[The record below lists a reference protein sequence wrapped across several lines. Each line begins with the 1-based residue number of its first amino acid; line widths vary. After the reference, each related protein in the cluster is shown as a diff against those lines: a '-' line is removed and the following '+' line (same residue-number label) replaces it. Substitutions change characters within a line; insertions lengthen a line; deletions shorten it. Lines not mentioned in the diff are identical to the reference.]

1 MKKIGFW
8 TALSLV
14 IGNIIGVG
22 IFTTTGYVANRI
34 NNPHLILW
42 VWAAGS
48 VYALSGAVVYGFL
61 AKQMPYRGGDYYY
74 LKEYLPSYFSFLF
87 GWSGLFI
94 TYTGSIAALAIG
106 AASYLNVL
114 APMLHLGT
122 SIFFLDGIKIAAIVL
137 VLIFTIINIL
147 GIRSGGQTQ
156 VYLTFLIL
164 VLLIG
169 FIVFGYFAGARVLQ
183 PAAQTFS
190 AGQTSLFFSSLAAVL
205 FTYMGWTTIVY
216 IADEVENPRKNIPL
230 ALVSGVS
237 VIALLY
243 MGINYIFLSTLPAS
257 ELAGQINV
265 ATLVADKLWGVL
277 GAQIIAGMILI
288 AILSSLNSTVL
299 SGPRIYQAMAA
310 DGFLWNK
317 LRNEHKKYNTP
328 AVALWVQGGWSVLL
342 LLSGTFEQ
350 LLTMVVAVILMF
362 SILTTIVVIRILFSE
377 QQKKKVFLWIIT
389 FLYLLL
395 CLLIFFNILTY
406 QFIPTITGILIL
418 SPSIPIY
425 IWQRK
430 SMA

>member
-34 NNPHLILW
+34 DNPYLILW
-42 VWAAGS
+42 VWAVGA
-48 VYALSGAVVYGFL
+48 VYALSGAVVYSLL
-61 AKQMPYRGGDYYY
+61 AKLMPHRGGDYYY
-74 LKEYLPSYFSFLF
+74 LKEYLPPYFSFLF

-106 AASYLNVL
+106 AASYLNDL
-114 APMLHLGT
+114 APLLHLNA
-122 SIFFLDGIKIAAIVL
+122 SFFFVDGIKIAAIVL
-137 VLIFTIINIL
+137 VLIFTIINIS

-156 VYLTFLIL
+156 FYLTFIIF

-169 FIVFGYFAGARVLQ
+169 FIVLGYFAGARELQ
-183 PAAQTFS
+183 PAVLPLST
-190 AGQTSLFFSSLAAVL
+190 GQVSLFFSSLAAVL

-230 ALVSGVS
+230 ALITGVS

-243 MGINYIFLSTLPAS
+243 MGINYIFLSILPAS

-265 ATLVADKLWGVL
+265 ATLVADKLWGAQ

-317 LRNEHKKYNTP
+317 LSDEHKKYNTP
-328 AVALWVQGGWSVLL
+328 AVALWIQGGWSVLL
-342 LLSGTFEQ
+342 LLSGTFDQ

-362 SILTTIVVIRILFSE
+362 SILTAIVAIKILLTGQF
-377 QQKKKVFLWIIT
+377 KKKALLWIT
-389 FLYLLL
+389 TLTYLLL
-395 CLLIFFNILTY
+395 CLMIFLNILTT

-418 SPSIPIY
+418 TPSIPIY